1 VARRSRHPVQQPKSA
16 SGVRLCRHRTAG
28 DCSDFCQY
36 KRFTKI
42 VTWAVLLIGGICA
55 AIWLGAESGQ
65 ERVKDVGYGLG
76 AFLAIAV
83 PLIIIENRR
92 DPG

>member
-1 VARRSRHPVQQPKSA
+1 MARRSRHPLQQPKSA
-16 SGVRLCRHRTAG
+16 SGFRLCRHRTAG
-28 DCSDFCQY
+28 DCSNFCQY

-42 VTWAVLLIGGICA
+42 VTWAVLLVGGICA
-55 AIWLGAESGQ
+55 AMWFGAEGGQ

-92 DPG
+92 DPD

>member
-1 VARRSRHPVQQPKSA
+1 
-16 SGVRLCRHRTAG
+16 
-28 DCSDFCQY
+28 
-36 KRFTKI
+36 
-42 VTWAVLLIGGICA
+42 VLLIGGICA